1 MFRTDVTLDSANAFN
16 KGTMMEHLDI
26 VFTEIGDKHLTA
38 SMPVDNRTTQPMGI
52 LHGGASL
59 ALAESVGSAASNLI
73 IDHSTSYCV
82 GMEINGNHLKAVTK
96 GRVHARAEA
105 IHIGR
110 RSHIWDIKITDDAQR
125 LVCVSRLTVAVVEK

>member
-1 MFRTDVTLDSANAFN
+1 MFRTDVTLDSANAYN

-26 VFTEIGDKHLTA
+26 VFTDMGENYLTA

-82 GMEINGNHLKAVTK
+82 GMEINGNHLKSVTE

>member
-26 VFTEIGDKHLTA
+26 VFTEIGESHLTA
-38 SMPVDNRTTQPMGI
+38 SMPVDNRTSQPMGI

-82 GMEINGNHLKAVTK
+82 GMEINGNHLKSVSS

-110 RSHIWDIKITDDAQR
+110 RSHIWDIKITDDSKR
-125 LVCVSRLTVAVVEK
+125 LVCVSRLTVAVIEK

>member
-26 VFTEIGDKHLTA
+26 VFTEIGKSHLTA
-38 SMPVDNRTTQPMGI
+38 SMPVDNRTSQPMGI

-82 GMEINGNHLKAVTK
+82 GMEINGNHLKSVTS

-110 RSHIWDIKITDDAQR
+110 RSHIWDIKITDDSKR
-125 LVCVSRLTVAVVEK
+125 LVCVSRLTVAVIEK